1 MNCITPH
8 NKGNMSKLKDK
19 IVNHAKTEYSSS
31 PYEFDD
37 EQIQL
42 IIEHDCECDHCGKSI
57 FELNDFPCVSIERKE
72 VLCEDCYDEEYRTT
86 CPICEESWEIDE
98 MTDYFFISKS
108 NSKEVGKPSGIY
120 KILERPFYYGDCVT
134 GFDAFFDGA
143 IQKVSDIDIEEVYS
157 ILHPRINKENITL
170 DCMCPH
176 CAEKYLRKDNFIRAD
191 SLYCI
196 LQEKQRNQMFAD
208 YSDERIHRLRQDM
221 IHRRITFRGLL
232 QLHNK

>member
-1 MNCITPH
+1 
-8 NKGNMSKLKDK
+8 MSKLKDK

-57 FELNDFPCVSIERKE
+57 FELDDFPCVSIERKE

-120 KILERPFYYGDCVT
+120 KILKRPFYYGDCVT

-157 ILHPRINKENITL
+157 ILHPRIYHT
-170 DCMCPH
+170 
-176 CAEKYLRKDNFIRAD
+176 
-191 SLYCI
+191 
-196 LQEKQRNQMFAD
+196 
-208 YSDERIHRLRQDM
+208 
-221 IHRRITFRGLL
+221 
-232 QLHNK
+232 

>member
-1 MNCITPH
+1 MN
-8 NKGNMSKLKDK
+8 KLENK
-19 IVNHAKTEYSSS
+19 IVNHAKTGYNSS
-31 PYEFDD
+31 PYEFDQ

-57 FELNDFPCVSIERKE
+57 FELDDFPDVSVERKE
-72 VLCEDCYDEEYRTT
+72 VFCEDCYDEEYRTI
-86 CPICEESWEIDE
+86 CPICEESWEIDDF
-98 MTDYFFISKS
+98 TDYFFISKT

-120 KILERPFYYGDCVT
+120 KILERPFYYGDCLT

-157 ILHPRINKENITL
+157 ILYPQLNKENLTL
-170 DCMCPH
+170 DCICPH
-176 CAEKYLRKDNFIRAD
+176 CAEKYLRKGNFIRVD

-196 LQEKQRNQMFAD
+196 LQKEQRYQLFAD
-208 YSDERIHRLRQDM
+208 YSDKKIHRIRQDM

-232 QLHNK
+232 QKYNK

>member
-1 MNCITPH
+1 
-8 NKGNMSKLKDK
+8 MSELKDK
-19 IVNHAKTEYSSS
+19 IVNHAKTEYNSS

-57 FELNDFPCVSIERKE
+57 FELDDF
-72 VLCEDCYDEEYRTT
+72 
-86 CPICEESWEIDE
+86 
-98 MTDYFFISKS
+98 TDYFFISKT

-157 ILHPRINKENITL
+157 ILHPQLDKENLTL
-170 DCMCPH
+170 DCICPH

-196 LQEKQRNQMFAD
+196 LQEKQRNQLFAD
-208 YSDERIHRLRQDM
+208 YSDERTHRTRQDM

-232 QLHNK
+232 QSYNK

>member
-1 MNCITPH
+1 
-8 NKGNMSKLKDK
+8 MSRIEDK
-19 IVNHAKTEYSSS
+19 IVNHAKTEYNSS

-37 EQIQL
+37 KQIQL

-57 FELNDFPCVSIERKE
+57 FELDDFPCVSVERKE

-86 CPICEESWEIDE
+86 CPICEESFETDE

-108 NSKEVGKPSGIY
+108 NSKEVGMPSGIY

-157 ILHPRINKENITL
+157 ILHPRLDKGYITL
-170 DCMCPH
+170 DRMCPD

-196 LQEKQRNQMFAD
+196 LQEKQRKQLFAD
-208 YSDERIHRLRQDM
+208 YSNERIHRTRQDM

-232 QLHNK
+232 QYNNK

>member
-1 MNCITPH
+1 ME
-8 NKGNMSKLKDK
+8 MSILKDK
-19 IVNHAKTEYSSS
+19 IVNHAKAEYNSS

-37 EQIQL
+37 AQIQL

-57 FELNDFPCVSIERKE
+57 FELDDFPDVSVERKE

-98 MTDYFFISKS
+98 MTDYFFISKA

-157 ILHPRINKENITL
+157 ILNSRLDKGNITL
-170 DCMCPH
+170 DCMCPD
-176 CAEKYLRKDNFIRAD
+176 CAEKYLRKDNFIKAD
-191 SLYCI
+191 KTYCLLI
-196 LQEKQRNQMFAD
+196 EKKRHEWFAD
-208 YSDERIHRLRQDM
+208 YSDEQIHLSRQDM
-221 IHRRITFRGLL
+221 IHKRITFRGLL
-232 QLHNK
+232 QAHNK

>member
-1 MNCITPH
+1 
-8 NKGNMSKLKDK
+8 MSKLKDK

-31 PYEFDD
+31 PYEFGD
-37 EQIQL
+37 EHIQL
-42 IIEHDCECDHCGKSI
+42 IIDHDCECDHCGKSI
-57 FELNDFPCVSIERKE
+57 FELDDFPYVSIERKE

-86 CPICEESWEIDE
+86 CPICEESCEIDE

-120 KILERPFYYGDCVT
+120 KMLERPFYYGDYIT

-157 ILHPRINKENITL
+157 ILHPRLNKENLTL
-170 DCMCPH
+170 DCMCPD
-176 CAEKYLRKDNFIRAD
+176 CTEKYLRKDNFIKAD
-191 SLYCI
+191 KMYCLLI
-196 LQEKQRNQMFAD
+196 EKKRHGWSAD
-208 YSDERIHRLRQDM
+208 YSDEQIHQLRQDM

-232 QLHNK
+232 QENNK